1 MAISAPTQSAQYV
14 NSQAKPIT
22 LNFGYDWG
30 AKLRMSFCK
39 LTFTAAGFTTAAAGD
54 ISLIKMPPGKV
65 RVISYLSRIICP
77 IGTATCALD
86 VGYAAYTKQDGTV
99 AAAVGDAFIADA
111 DVGGGAIDSAFLLPA
126 AAEFLEFDSQNG
138 FDIVCSFEIANSP
151 AAGSLYCMVAYQQG
165 N

>member
-39 LTFTAAGFTTAAAGD
+39 LTFTAAGFTSADAGD

-65 RVISYLSRIICP
+65 RIISYLSRIICP
-77 IGTATCALD
+77 AGTATCALD
-86 VGYAAYTKQDGTV
+86 VGYGAHTKQDGTAV
-99 AAAVGDAFIADA
+99 ALLGNAF
-111 DVGGGAIDSAFLLPA
+111 
-126 AAEFLEFDSQNG
+126 
-138 FDIVCSFEIANSP
+138 
-151 AAGSLYCMVAYQQG
+151 
-165 N
+165 